1 MRRQDTFAPLLAAA
15 LVAASAALQ
24 AQPEGQSGEKAAQH
38 EPQAQAP
45 LPASS
50 GPVENSSNAAAPAA
64 PQGAGKGSAG
74 SPFEY
79 EPSEDISEDLSVSF
93 PVDI

>member
-15 LVAASAALQ
+15 LVAASTALQ

-38 EPQAQAP
+38 EAQAP